1 MTLLPVIFFENDVK
15 SIFDALTNS
24 DINPQVFVMLKFMT
38 IAFIT
43 SFLILVYVDRVVTK
57 KDRFFLALEFLITII
72 LASLLKPVY
81 WFTFYFCFL
90 HGLRALINIGIK
102 SLRDLIFLIAF
113 TLPVTFFSYFL
124 LFEHLQI
131 NYLNI
136 IFSVLMSLTIS
147 HMLLPLMNRLLLRSR
162 NEW

>member
-1 MTLLPVIFFENDVK
+1 
-15 SIFDALTNS
+15 
-24 DINPQVFVMLKFMT
+24 MLKFIT
-38 IAFIT
+38 IAFIA
-43 SFLILVYVDRVVTK
+43 SFLILLYLDKVITK
-57 KDRFFLALEFLITII
+57 KDKLFLAFEFLITII
-72 LASLLKPVY
+72 LASLLQPVY

-102 SLRDLIFLIAF
+102 SLRDLMFLVAF

-136 IFSVLMSLTIS
+136 IFSVLMALTIS
-147 HMLLPLMNRLLLRSR
+147 HMFLPLINRLLLSNFKNR
-162 NEW
+162 